1 MSDRS
6 PLPPASRGR
15 HVLLAFGAGL
25 LTTASVPPLGWWPLA
40 IVGLGLLPI
49 ALAGM
54 TRCRRFLHGFVFA
67 GGLYIPSLWWLTQ
80 FSLPGA
86 FVISGIEMVITAAC
100 LALLTPNHRSAE
112 PLPTALGTTGALV
125 AADAVRSLWP
135 FGGLPLGGIDLGQ
148 ADGPFAALVTFGGR
162 LLLIGTVAMLGGALV
177 QAARGP
183 HRRAASTI
191 AALCFVATAAAHV
204 LPDGTHAVR
213 NLRIAIA
220 QGSGPLGVRSTD
232 EGQEAAF
239 RAHVAATKLI
249 KKPVDLVLWPE
260 NVINVANFATSP
272 ERTEIGRLAAILGA
286 PIVAGAVEDDPDPT
300 RFLNFS
306 IVVGPGGDLGDGRT
320 NRYDKVRRVPFGEVV
335 YFRSFLK
342 KLSSALPK
350 TDMRSGTEPGVIATP
365 FGPMAIIIS
374 YEGFF
379 DDRARSG
386 VRAGGQALFIP
397 TNASSYTSSHV
408 PTQQIAAARLR
419 ARETG
424 RFVAQAAPTGISAIL
439 TPTGQI
445 VTRSA
450 IQQRVALQATITL
463 RRGLTPYARFN
474 DTPALAL
481 FALLG
486 AGAWFMGRRRR
497 T

>member
-1 MSDRS
+1 MR
-6 PLPPASRGR
+6 PLR
-15 HVLLAFGAGL
+15 V
-25 LTTASVPPLGWWPLA
+25 
-40 IVGLGLLPI
+40 
-49 ALAGM
+49 
-54 TRCRRFLHGFVFA
+54 
-67 GGLYIPSLWWLTQ
+67 
-80 FSLPGA
+80 
-86 FVISGIEMVITAAC
+86 
-100 LALLTPNHRSAE
+100 
-112 PLPTALGTTGALV
+112 
-125 AADAVRSLWP
+125 
-135 FGGLPLGGIDLGQ
+135 
-148 ADGPFAALVTFGGR
+148 
-162 LLLIGTVAMLGGALV
+162 
-177 QAARGP
+177 
-183 HRRAASTI
+183 
-191 AALCFVATAAAHV
+191 
-204 LPDGTHAVR
+204 
-213 NLRIAIA
+213 AIA

-232 EGQEAAF
+232 AGQEAAYA
-239 RAHVAATKLI
+239 AHMAATKLI
-249 KKPVDLVLWPE
+249 TKPVDLVLWPE

-272 ERTEIGRLAAILGA
+272 KRTEIGQLATALNA
-286 PIVAGAVEDDPDPT
+286 PIIAGVVEDDPDPA

-306 IVVGPGGDLGDGRT
+306 IVVGPGGDIGDGRS

-342 KLSSALPK
+342 KFSSALPK
-350 TDMRSGTEPGVIATP
+350 SDMRPGTRPAVIATP

-386 VRAGGQALFIP
+386 VRAGGQALLIP

-439 TPTGQI
+439 TPTGHI
-445 VTRSA
+445 ITRSA
-450 IQQRVALQATITL
+450 IQQRVALQATIML

-481 FALLG
+481 FALIGL
-486 AGAWFMGRRRR
+486 AAWLIGRRDR